1 MDEQQEQQEQ
11 QDTEKATPRRR
22 RRKPRKSKV
31 RWGRIIPALIVI
43 VLIVVGVA
51 YGINKGWQAYQASKA
66 AQASGQDTTSQVAT
80 DTTPPKPQTV
90 PLEQKAVDK
99 PIYILVV
106 GKNND
111 NPALGD
117 AIFLVSVNIQ
127 QNNVDV
133 IGIPSNTKIDSR
145 DHKSVAMI
153 NSMYAT
159 GGLDLTKAVVEDLFH
174 ITIPYYVVLDDNGFK
189 KAVSVWGNGDLYV
202 EREMVHMDA
211 ATNTADINLARGYQT
226 MTPDK
231 ALQYVRFV
239 DENGD
244 AFSRTQRQE
253 RYLKEML
260 TSADDSFT
268 VSKMFHVWRMWS
280 SFETNIS
287 TSDAVNLM
295 FKLRSLKADQIHYYI
310 LPGTKETIKGK
321 IYWTYD
327 PTEAQQLVGITL
339 GNTPVDLGTDS
350 QQQEQQA
357 QEGQSSQSTTK
368 SNAKGI

>member
-1 MDEQQEQQEQ
+1 
-11 QDTEKATPRRR
+11 
-22 RRKPRKSKV
+22 
-31 RWGRIIPALIVI
+31 
-43 VLIVVGVA
+43 
-51 YGINKGWQAYQASKA
+51 
-66 AQASGQDTTSQVAT
+66 
-80 DTTPPKPQTV
+80 
-90 PLEQKAVDK
+90 
-99 PIYILVV
+99 
-106 GKNND
+106 
-111 NPALGD
+111 
-117 AIFLVSVNIQ
+117 
-127 QNNVDV
+127 
-133 IGIPSNTKIDSR
+133 
-145 DHKSVAMI
+145 
-153 NSMYAT
+153 MYAT

-310 LPGTKETIKGK
+310 LPGTKETIKGQ

>member
-11 QDTEKATPRRR
+11 QGTETVTPRRR
-22 RRKPRKSKV
+22 RRQPRKPKI
-31 RWGRIIPALIVI
+31 RWGRILFAGIVV
-43 VLIVVGVA
+43 VLIIVGIGF
-51 YGINKGWQAYQASKA
+51 GIAKGWQTYQASQA
-66 AQASGQDTTSQVAT
+66 AAVGGQDASSQAVPA
-80 DTTPPKPQTV
+80 PPVQKVETV

-111 NPALGD
+111 NPAMGD

-127 QNNVDV
+127 QHNVDV

-174 ITIPYYVVLDDNGFK
+174 ITIPYYVVMDYAGFQ
-189 KAVSVWGNGDLYV
+189 KAVSVWGNSDFYV
-202 EREMVHMDA
+202 EREMVHIDET
-211 ATNTADINLARGYQT
+211 TNTADINLARGYQT
-226 MTPDK
+226 MTPEK

-253 RYLKEML
+253 RFVKEML
-260 TSADDSFT
+260 ASSDDVFT
-268 VSKMFHVWRMWS
+268 VTKMFRVWRMWS
-280 SFETNIS
+280 SFESNIS
-287 TSDAVNLM
+287 TSDAVNLV
-295 FKLRSLKADQIHYYI
+295 FKLRALKTDQIHYYI
-310 LPGTKETIKGK
+310 LPGTKETIQGQL
-321 IYWTYD
+321 YWTYD

-339 GNTPVDLGTDS
+339 GNIPVDIGTDS
-350 QQQEQQA
+350 QQQA
-357 QEGQSSQSTTK
+357 KEGQPDSQGRETSS
-368 SNAKGI
+368 NEKGI

>member
-11 QDTEKATPRRR
+11 QDTEKATPQRR

-268 VSKMFHVWRMWS
+268 V
-280 SFETNIS
+280 
-287 TSDAVNLM
+287 
-295 FKLRSLKADQIHYYI
+295 
-310 LPGTKETIKGK
+310 
-321 IYWTYD
+321 
-327 PTEAQQLVGITL
+327 
-339 GNTPVDLGTDS
+339 
-350 QQQEQQA
+350 
-357 QEGQSSQSTTK
+357 
-368 SNAKGI
+368 

>member
-1 MDEQQEQQEQ
+1 MDEQQEQ
-11 QDTEKATPRRR
+11 QDTEKAIPRRR
-22 RRKPRKSKV
+22 RRQPRKSKV
-31 RWGRIIPALIVI
+31 RWGRIIAAIFVI
-43 VLIVVGVA
+43 VLIIVGLVL
-51 YGINKGWQAYQASKA
+51 GISHGWQAYQASKN
-66 AQASGQDTTSQVAT
+66 AQGGSSTSQTAPE
-80 DTTPPKPQTV
+80 TPAPKPPTV

-174 ITIPYYVVLDDNGFK
+174 ITIPYYVVMDGTGFQ
-189 KAVSVWGNGDLYV
+189 KAVSVWGNSDLYV

-226 MTPDK
+226 LTPEK

-253 RYLKEML
+253 RFLKEML
-260 TSADDSFT
+260 TAADDAFT
-268 VSKMFHVWRMWS
+268 VSKMFHVWRIWS
-280 SFETNIS
+280 SFDTNIS
-287 TSDAVNLM
+287 TYDAVNLV

-310 LPGTKETIKGK
+310 LPGTKETIQGK

-339 GNTPVDLGTDS
+339 GNTPVDLGTDT
-350 QQQEQQA
+350 QQQEQA
-357 QEGQSSQSTTK
+357 AKEGLGSQSTTTN
-368 SNAKGI
+368 SEAKGI